1 MPPRHARAARA
12 NGIIRTPDPIR
23 IAPEDTL
30 SIPASP
36 TRLGRYEIRRE
47 LGRGTMGVVYEAL
60 DPALG
65 RSVALKTVQPSLAL
79 SGAERELFE
88 RRFLTEARVA
98 AGLAHPG
105 IVVVHDV
112 GRDDEHGLLYIAL
125 ELLPGRTLA
134 EVMAGGEPLPWRE
147 ALRLVARVAEALA
160 HAHERGVVH
169 RDVKPANI
177 MLLPTGEPKIMDF
190 GIAKVPAAQ
199 LTSPGE
205 FFGTPS
211 YMSPEQA
218 AGSEVDARSDQFA
231 LGAVLFLLLT
241 GRRAFDGPN
250 VPAILARVAHRDP
263 PRASALVELPPEV
276 DYVLARTLAKLPAL
290 RYPGARELAEDLDD
304 LREGRPPRHRTGW
317 VEPPRH
323 ELPLAEIETARE
335 LPTAELPGRGGSA
348 ATASVTRQSAPPT
361 GPAWRVLAG
370 AVALVALVLAVSRLG
385 PGEGGG
391 GASTPAGQP
400 GASPPAVPRP
410 SATPSPSPTPTPAP
424 SPPEPSPGSLL
435 RWLQPADPARLE
447 VAFTHSFRSG
457 ILRVYVDDEV
467 VVESPLNARVTRK
480 VLLIYKKREGNVEEA
495 IQVAPGEHFVRVEVE
510 ADGQRWSQRVLARF
524 ESGRVRR
531 LSARVAG
538 GFLEDKGVELAWV
551 KP

>member
-1 MPPRHARAARA
+1 MVRAR
-12 NGIIRTPDPIR
+12 IRSE
-23 IAPEDTL
+23 APL

-36 TRLGRYEIRRE
+36 ARLGRYEIRRE
-47 LGRGTMGVVYEAL
+47 LGRGTMGVVYEAF

-65 RSVALKTVQPSLAL
+65 RSVALKTVQASLAL
-79 SGAERELFE
+79 SDAERELFE

-112 GRDDEHGLLYIAL
+112 GRDDEHDLLYIAL

-134 EVMAGGEPLPWRE
+134 EVMAGGQALPWRE
-147 ALRLVARVAEALA
+147 ALRLAARVAEALG
-160 HAHERGVVH
+160 HAHEHGVVH

-231 LGAVLFLLLT
+231 LGSVLFLLLT

-263 PRASALVELPPEV
+263 PRASALAEVPAEV
-276 DYVLARTLAKLPAL
+276 DYLLARTLAKLPAL
-290 RYPGARELAEDLDD
+290 RYPTTRALAEDLDD
-304 LREGRPPRHRTGW
+304 VREGRPPRHRPGW

-323 ELPLAEIETARE
+323 ELPLAEIDTARE
-335 LPTAELPGRGGSA
+335 VPTSDLSGPSSA
-348 ATASVTRQSAPPT
+348 HSATASVTRQTAPPR

-370 AVALVALVLAVSRLG
+370 ALALVALTVAVSRLG
-385 PGEGGG
+385 PPEGS
-391 GASTPAGQP
+391 GAGSGAPAGPVQQAAP
-400 GASPPAVPRP
+400 GSE
-410 SATPSPSPTPTPAP
+410 ATPSRGATPEPVPGAVEATPEPSPTPWFRALLPA
-424 SPPEPSPGSLL
+424 
-435 RWLQPADPARLE
+435 APARLE
-447 VAFTHSFRSG
+447 VDFTHSIRYG
-457 ILRVYVDDEV
+457 ILRVWVDDEL
-467 VVESPLNARVTRK
+467 VVEAPLNARVTKK
-480 VLLIYKKREGNVEEA
+480 VLLVYKKREGNLEEA
-495 IQVAPGEHFVRVEVE
+495 IRVKPGEHFVKLEVE

-524 ESGRVRR
+524 ESGKVRR
-531 LSARVAG
+531 LGARLAG
-538 GFLEDKGVELAWV
+538 GFLEDKSVELIWEE
-551 KP
+551 P